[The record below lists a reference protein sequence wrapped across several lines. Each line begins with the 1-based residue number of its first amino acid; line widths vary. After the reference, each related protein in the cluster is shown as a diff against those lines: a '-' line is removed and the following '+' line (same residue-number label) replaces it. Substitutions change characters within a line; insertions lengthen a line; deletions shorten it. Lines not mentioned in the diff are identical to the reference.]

1 MGVLAA
7 RRVVPLAAALAV
19 AAAGAPPPACAQ
31 AGLLVPTRTGR
42 PDASVLAIREMRIE
56 AEIARGHAR
65 LGIRQVFENR
75 TGTVQEGTYRFRL
88 PAGATVSD
96 FAVWDGLVRVPGV
109 ILEKRRARAIYQ
121 ELTARRVDPGLLQ
134 QGEEDE
140 GAGAS
145 GGAAFSARVSPVPAW
160 ATKRVELQLQ
170 QEARVVSGRGELR
183 LALKPAE
190 GEPPTAGHL
199 VVRVRLDDGEPAEDA
214 DGLPLRRDGAFLVF
228 EGQEVRLDRDLV
240 VRFRPRESD
249 GPLRLTAFRNP
260 AGTLPEGLALA
271 PWERAADI
279 PPEKDGFFLLEMR
292 PPAPP
297 ATAAASEAAARPPVT
312 LALVFDTSLSVR
324 WSSLETGY
332 ARLVRALDAL
342 APRDRFVLVA
352 FDGKPAVLAAAGPAT
367 PERRREA
374 LVALRARP
382 LAPGSDVVAA
392 VAEAR
397 HAAGGGA
404 RVLLLTDGPRA
415 TSAALRTARAGA
427 ALFTALSGEETPEA
441 YGTASAQLLAPG
453 ASDTEAELFF
463 HRLVSADDANA
474 LPRVAAAALPFTIEG
489 GAAGVRDVYPVLAQ
503 PPAPGSQS
511 GWIGRYATPQGAV
524 RVSIASPLLPG
535 GRASLDSALPAEAL
549 DARDL
554 PRRWARARVDH
565 LLALIEA
572 EGERR
577 EWVDEVIALSK
588 RYRFVTPYT
597 AFLAAPRSL
606 LRPRRIQ
613 PGDPVLRV
621 ECDPATVSVAAL
633 LPFGERLALVR
644 RPGTTLWEGRFLV
657 PAGFADG
664 RYEARLLLRDA
675 TGALTTESKHFVI
688 DGRAPAVQVE
698 LPATAR
704 AGEPMRVAVRTDED
718 VIALS
723 ARLGDS
729 PPIPLRW
736 DDASRRSVGMLPV
749 PLSAAGVA
757 DVFVE
762 AVDGAK
768 NRGFARARVEVRP

>member
-1 MGVLAA
+1 
-7 RRVVPLAAALAV
+7 
-19 AAAGAPPPACAQ
+19 
-31 AGLLVPTRTGR
+31 
-42 PDASVLAIREMRIE
+42 
-56 AEIARGHAR
+56 
-65 LGIRQVFENR
+65 
-75 TGTVQEGTYRFRL
+75 
-88 PAGATVSD
+88 
-96 FAVWDGLVRVPGV
+96 
-109 ILEKRRARAIYQ
+109 
-121 ELTARRVDPGLLQ
+121 
-134 QGEEDE
+134 
-140 GAGAS
+140 
-145 GGAAFSARVSPVPAW
+145 
-160 ATKRVELQLQ
+160 
-170 QEARVVSGRGELR
+170 
-183 LALKPAE
+183 
-190 GEPPTAGHL
+190 
-199 VVRVRLDDGEPAEDA
+199 
-214 DGLPLRRDGAFLVF
+214 
-228 EGQEVRLDRDLV
+228 
-240 VRFRPRESD
+240 
-249 GPLRLTAFRNP
+249 
-260 AGTLPEGLALA
+260 
-271 PWERAADI
+271 
-279 PPEKDGFFLLEMR
+279 MR

-297 ATAAASEAAARPPVT
+297 ATATASEAAARPPVT

-324 WSSLETGY
+324 WSSLETAY

-397 HAAGGGA
+397 RAAGGGA

-427 ALFTALSGEETPEA
+427 ALFTALTGEETPEA

-453 ASDTEAELFF
+453 ASDTEADLFF
-463 HRLVSADDANA
+463 RRLVSPDDANA
-474 LPRVAAAALPFTIEG
+474 RRVSRPQRCPSRSRA
-489 GAAGVRDVYPVLAQ
+489 
-503 PPAPGSQS
+503 
-511 GWIGRYATPQGAV
+511 ATPACGTSTPCWRSPRRRAACPGGSAAT
-524 RVSIASPLLPG
+524 RRRSRRRALSTFASPLLPG
-535 GRASLDSALPAEAL
+535 GRASLDGALPAEAL

-621 ECDPATVSVAAL
+621 ECDPGDGRGRPRSCPSASASRSCDGPARPSGRAASSCPPASPTAATTV
-633 LPFGERLALVR
+633 RLAAARRERRAHHRVEALRDR
-644 RPGTTLWEGRFLV
+644 RPRAGR
-657 PAGFADG
+657 P
-664 RYEARLLLRDA
+664 RPSSR
-675 TGALTTESKHFVI
+675 
-688 DGRAPAVQVE
+688 
-698 LPATAR
+698 ATAR
-704 AGEPMRVAVRTDED
+704 AGEPLRVAVRDRRGRD
-718 VIALS
+718 RCFRRAS
-723 ARLGDS
+723 ATA

-749 PLSAAGVA
+749 PPSLAGAA

>member
-1 MGVLAA
+1 MGLLAP
-7 RRVVPLAAALAV
+7 RRVGPLAVVLAV
-19 AAAGAPPPACAQ
+19 AAAAAPPPARAQ

-42 PDASVLAIREMRIE
+42 PDASVLSIREMRIE

-65 LGIRQVFENR
+65 FGIRQVFENR

-109 ILEKRRARAIYQ
+109 ILEKRRARGIYQ
-121 ELTARRVDPGLLQ
+121 ELTTQRIDPGLLQ

-145 GGAAFSARVSPVPAW
+145 SGAAFSARVSPVPAW

-170 QEARVVSGRGELR
+170 QEARVVSGRGEMR

-190 GEPPTAGHL
+190 GEPPVAGHL
-199 VVRVRLDDGEPAEDA
+199 VVRVRLDDAAPVEEA
-214 DGLPLRRDGAFLVF
+214 DGLPLRRDGDFLVF
-228 EGQEVRLDRDLV
+228 EGQDVRLDRDLV
-240 VRFRPRESD
+240 VRFRPRESE

-271 PWERAADI
+271 PWERASDI

-297 ATAAASEAAARPPVT
+297 AVAAASEAAARPPVT

-342 APRDRFVLVA
+342 TLRDRFVLVA
-352 FDGKPAVLAAAGPAT
+352 FDRKPAILIAAGPAT
-367 PERRREA
+367 PERRRDA
-374 LVALRARP
+374 LAALRERP

-397 HAAGGGA
+397 RAAGDGA

-415 TSAALRTARAGA
+415 TSAALRTARASA
-427 ALFTALSGEETPEA
+427 SLFTALSGEETPEA
-441 YGTASAQLLAPG
+441 YATASAQLLAPG
-453 ASDTEAELFF
+453 AADTEAELFF
-463 HRLVSADDANA
+463 RRLVSPVEASA
-474 LPRVAAAALPFTIEG
+474 PGTAAGTLPFTIEG
-489 GAAGVRDVYPVLAQ
+489 GGAGVRDVYPVLAQ

-511 GWIGRYATPQGAV
+511 GWIGRYATPLGAV
-524 RVSIASPLLPG
+524 RFAFASPLLPG
-535 GRASLDSALPAEAL
+535 GRASLDGALPAEAL

-621 ECDPATVSVAAL
+621 ECDPATVAAKAL
-633 LPFGERLALVR
+633 LPFGERLQLVR

-675 TGALTTESKHFVI
+675 TGTLTTETKHFVI
-688 DGRAPAVQVE
+688 DGRAPEVRVE
-698 LPATAR
+698 LPASAR